1 MKIAVGSTN
10 PTKIKAVRNVLGD
23 LIEIIPIDVPSYV
36 SEQPFGDEET
46 LTGALNRARACLEL
60 ADVQFAI
67 GLEGGVKESEHGL
80 MVINWGALVDLD
92 GNEYIASGARAVLP
106 IEVEKEIH
114 SGNTLGEAMDGFT
127 KRKGV
132 SKKEGAMGIITNGR
146 INRDEMFAHVVK
158 ILVGQ
163 YEFYKTL
170 QDE

>member
-1 MKIAVGSTN
+1 MKVAVGSTN
-10 PTKIKAVRNVLGD
+10 PTKIEAVRNVLGG
-23 LIEIIPIDVPSYV
+23 LIEIIPIDAPSYV

-46 LTGALNRARACLEL
+46 LTGALNRARECLKK

-67 GLEGGVKESEHGL
+67 GLEGGVTKSDRGL
-80 MVINWGALVDLD
+80 MVINWGALVDLG

-106 IEVEKEIH
+106 FEVEKEIQ
-114 SGNTLGEAMDGFT
+114 SGKTLGEAMDGFT

-163 YEFYKTL
+163 YEFNKNL
-170 QDE
+170 QEE